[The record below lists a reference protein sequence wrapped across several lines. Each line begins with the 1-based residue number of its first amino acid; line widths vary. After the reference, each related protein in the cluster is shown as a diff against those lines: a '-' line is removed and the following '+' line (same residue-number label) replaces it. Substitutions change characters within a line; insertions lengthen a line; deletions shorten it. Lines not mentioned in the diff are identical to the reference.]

1 MRWLLLVLL
10 LLPVLAH
17 ASVVPE
23 IVMEG
28 EQGLAA
34 GLSAIQE
41 GVGTGIVVGAGG
53 RDARRAVKAVMAA
66 DPTLRIHLW
75 TVDRYGTNPRA
86 LLRLMGRYDL
96 PCGVLVLPASPGRWR
111 LVGVG
116 RCVSAPASESFKRV
130 VAGEPGLAVGLS
142 AIQERVGTKVLV
154 AAEGREARKAVEFV
168 IVHGPGLQIAPLYLH
183 GDADRTRRVREE
195 MLRYNLVC
203 GLRVLPFSSTRWKI
217 IGVGECG
224 DWNDLPAEVD
234 VLVPSFQA
242 YEDWNTERPH
252 VEAGNLLEVLEV
264 VGDIGGEILS
274 WPL

>member
-1 MRWLLLVLL
+1 MWG
-10 LLPVLAH
+10 
-17 ASVVPE
+17 
-23 IVMEG
+23 G
-28 EQGLAA
+28 EEVQQVEHG
-34 GLSAIQE
+34 GLSSFVDTHSCTQ
-41 GVGTGIVVGAGG
+41 G
-53 RDARRAVKAVMAA
+53 RSGPRPGPCFHAATRA
-66 DPTLRIHLW
+66 
-75 TVDRYGTNPRA
+75 
-86 LLRLMGRYDL
+86 
-96 PCGVLVLPASPGRWR
+96 
-111 LVGVG
+111 
-116 RCVSAPASESFKRV
+116 
-130 VAGEPGLAVGLS
+130 
-142 AIQERVGTKVLV
+142 
-154 AAEGREARKAVEFV
+154 REATTRHRKRRSTAGTAWHEAC

-195 MLRYNLVC
+195 MLQHNLAC

-224 DWNDLPAEVD
+224 DWDDLPAEVD